1 MCYVPHDVDEI
12 PVKIMHAIGTLQP
25 GSSGIAGG
33 YPSCTNQF
41 AIKRGTDV
49 WATFARGEL
58 PGDLDELDGTMEVYP
73 ESIVRTSQGRDDVY
87 RCVAMGGAGYGD
99 PLDREPERVHADVVS
114 GVVTVDHAG
123 ARYGVVLVADCS
135 AVDEEA
141 TASCRETIRAERLA
155 QAVPASE
162 LVTGS

>member
-1 MCYVPHDVDEI
+1 
-12 PVKIMHAIGTLQP
+12 
-25 GSSGIAGG
+25 
-33 YPSCTNQF
+33 
-41 AIKRGTDV
+41 
-49 WATFARGEL
+49 
-58 PGDLDELDGTMEVYP
+58 MEVYP

-114 GVVTVDHAG
+114 GVVTVG
-123 ARYGVVLVADCS
+123 ARASSIRRGARRRGS

-162 LVTGS
+162 LVTES